1 MSYQVLARKWRPQ
14 TFEEV
19 VGQPGVTQTLRNAI
33 SGGRIG
39 QSFIF
44 AGARGVGKT
53 TTARILAKALNC
65 VEGPTVSP
73 CGQCDAC
80 REIAEGRD
88 MDVLEIDAATHT
100 QVDKVREIIIENLS
114 LRPVRDRYKI
124 FIIDEVHMLSNSSF
138 NALLKSVEEPPPHVV
153 FMMATTELHKIPD
166 TIRSRSQEFEFRAIG
181 TRTIA
186 EQLGRIAA
194 AEGLDV
200 DPAALQLLARQAEGS
215 LRDAESAFDQVI
227 AFAGARITAG
237 DVASVLGLVGHEF
250 LLDVLEVVA
259 EEDAARVFDL
269 SGRAVE
275 AGQDLRLVCRELSR
289 VLRDLMV
296 LAIDPARAS
305 EPEFAPEGDPAR
317 LAALAG
323 RFSRED
329 LLRAFDTLSRAE
341 YEIRTAPQPRYH
353 FEMALLKLIYARR
366 MVPIAALV
374 DQAETGTVGAPP
386 PARPAPRSLEQLQ
399 SQLAARKAAPAPL
412 TAPPAPTPAPP
423 AATPPRTARAPVP
436 GPVVAAFLERVRV
449 EKKLLHG
456 TFLSK
461 AQRIEPG
468 EDAVVFTFAPEDRA
482 ARAAVERARGEL
494 EAIAAQVSGGPVA
507 IRTAEG
513 TSTKPAPPDAGE
525 EARAR
530 LRRQALEHPAVQA
543 TLEVFP
549 AEIRD
554 VEEISEP

>member
-186 EQLGRIAA
+186 EQLGRIAT

-259 EEDAARVFDL
+259 GEDAARVFDL